1 MVIAAIK
8 LLGGIFMLAGMIIG
22 AGMFAIPFSFAEAGF
37 WLGTAELVFLGIAVV
52 LVHLSYA
59 DVVIGTPEMHRLP
72 GYAGF
77 YLGAWARVLAS
88 GSMIISAVGTLLV
101 YLLLG
106 SRFAG
111 EAMRI
116 GGLISFSS
124 GTQSLDLFIIL
135 VIMVLGAAITYF
147 PIRGEAIINGIL
159 TALLIIFI
167 GFLVYLL
174 APALDA
180 SAWISASTSAVGGW
194 EWGNGFIPYGILLF
208 ALWGGVVI
216 PDVVTFF
223 SKNPFQTK
231 TAVIAGSILPIVV
244 YFLFSLAVVGVSGDL
259 TSQEALGGLVG
270 NVKEE
275 IILLGSIIGFLAVFT
290 SFVALGKA
298 FQAMLELDLGVPR
311 LVAWAGASIVPFLL
325 YLFGFT
331 DFIAIIVIVGA
342 VAIGIDVLLI
352 LALHYAMKNSHGI
365 SFSWFG
371 IAARGILFCIIFVG
385 IVYRLFFA
393 GA

>member
-22 AGMFAIPFSFAEAGF
+22 AGMFAIPFSFAHAGF

-52 LVHLSYA
+52 LVHLSYTN
-59 DVVIGTPEMHRLP
+59 VVIGTPEMHRLP
-72 GYAGF
+72 GYAGL
-77 YLGAWARVLAS
+77 YLGSWARVLAS
-88 GSMIISAVGTLLV
+88 GSMIISAIGTLLV

-116 GGLISFSS
+116 GGLISL
-124 GTQSLDLFIIL
+124 LDLFIIL

-147 PIRGEAIINGIL
+147 PIRGEAIINGVL
-159 TALLIIFI
+159 TAFLIGFI

-174 APALDA
+174 FPSIHP
-180 SAWISASTSAVGGW
+180 SAIGGW
-194 EWGNGFIPYGILLF
+194 EWENGFVPYGILLF

-216 PDVVTFF
+216 PDVATFF
-223 SKNPFQTK
+223 SKNPFQTR
-231 TAVIAGSILPIVV
+231 TAVIAGSVLPIIV

-259 TSQEALGGLVG
+259 TSQEALAGLVG
-270 NVKEE
+270 SVKEE
-275 IILLGSIIGFLAVFT
+275 VILLGALIGFLAVFT
-290 SFVALGKA
+290 SLIALQKT
-298 FQAMLELDLGVPR
+298 FQAMLELDLGVGR

-331 DFIAIIVIVGA
+331 DFIAVIVIVGA

-352 LALHYAMKNSHGI
+352 LALHYAMKKSHGI

>member
-59 DVVIGTPEMHRLP
+59 DVVIGTPEIHRLP
-72 GYAGF
+72 GYAGL
-77 YLGAWARVLAS
+77 YLGSWARILTS

-106 SRFAG
+106 ARFAG
-111 EAMRI
+111 GALRI
-116 GGLISFSS
+116 GGFFSLSGGAGSSDLLIVI
-124 GTQSLDLFIIL
+124 LF
-135 VIMVLGAAITYF
+135 MATGALITYF
-147 PIRGEAIINGIL
+147 SIRGEAIINGIF
-159 TALLIIFI
+159 TALLIGFI

-174 APALDA
+174 FP
-180 SAWISASTSAVGGW
+180 SIHVSSISGW
-194 EWGNGFIPYGILLF
+194 KLGNGFIPYGILLF

-216 PDVVTFF
+216 PDIATFF
-223 SKNPFQTK
+223 SKKSFETR
-231 TAVIAGSILPIVV
+231 TAVVAGSILPIIV
-244 YFLFSLAVVGVSGDL
+244 YFLFALAIVGVSGDL
-259 TSQEALGGLVG
+259 TSQEALAGLVG

-275 IILLGSIIGFLAVFT
+275 VILLGSLIGFLAVFT
-290 SFVALGKA
+290 SFIALGKT

-311 LVAWAGASIVPFLL
+311 LVAWAGASIAPFLL

-331 DFIAIIVIVGA
+331 DFIAMIAIVGA
-342 VAIGIDVLLI
+342 VAIGIDVAVI
-352 LALHYAMKNSHGI
+352 LAVHYQMKRREGVV
-365 SFSWFG
+365 FRWY
-371 IAARGILFCIIFVG
+371 GILPRVLLFSIVLGG
-385 IVYRLFFA
+385 IGYHLF
-393 GA
+393 GGT

>member
-1 MVIAAIK
+1 MVVTAIK

-22 AGMFAIPFSFAEAGF
+22 AGMFAIPFSFAHAGF

-52 LVHLSYA
+52 LVHLSYTN
-59 DVVIGTPEMHRLP
+59 VVIGTPEMHRLP
-72 GYAGF
+72 GYAGL
-77 YLGAWARVLAS
+77 YLGSWARVLAS
-88 GSMIISAVGTLLV
+88 GSMIISAIGTLLV

-116 GGLISFSS
+116 GGLVSFSS

-159 TALLIIFI
+159 TAFLIGFI

-174 APALDA
+174 FPSIHP
-180 SAWISASTSAVGGW
+180 SAIGGW
-194 EWGNGFIPYGILLF
+194 EWKNGFVPYGILLF

-216 PDVVTFF
+216 PDVATFF
-223 SKNPFQTK
+223 SKNPFQTR
-231 TAVIAGSILPIVV
+231 TAVIAGSVLPIIV

-259 TSQEALGGLVG
+259 TSQEALAGLVG
-270 NVKEE
+270 SVKEE
-275 IILLGSIIGFLAVFT
+275 VILLGALIGFLAVFT
-290 SFVALGKA
+290 SLIALQKT
-298 FQAMLELDLGVPR
+298 FQAMLELDLGVGR

-331 DFIAIIVIVGA
+331 DFIAVIVIVGA

-352 LALHYAMKNSHGI
+352 LALHYAMKKSHGI

>member
-1 MVIAAIK
+1 MVVTVIK

-22 AGMFAIPFSFAEAGF
+22 AGMFAIPFSFAHAGF
-37 WLGTAELVFLGIAVV
+37 WLGTAELIFLGIAVV

-59 DVVIGTPEMHRLP
+59 EVIIGTQEMHRLP

-77 YLGAWARVLAS
+77 YLGSWARILAS

-106 SRFAG
+106 ARFAG

-116 GGLISFSS
+116 GGWISFSS
-124 GTQSLDLFIIL
+124 GTQSIDLFIVL
-135 VIMVLGAAITYF
+135 VIMALGAAITYF
-147 PIRGEAIINGIL
+147 PIRGEAMINGIL
-159 TALLIIFI
+159 TALLIGFI

-174 APALDA
+174 VP
-180 SAWISASTSAVGGW
+180 SIHPSSIGGW
-194 EWGNGFIPYGILLF
+194 KWGNGFIPYGILLF

-216 PDVVTFF
+216 PDIATFF
-223 SKNPFQTK
+223 SKNSFQTR

-244 YFLFSLAVVGVSGDL
+244 YFLFSLAIVGVSGDL
-259 TSQEALGGLVG
+259 TSQEALGGLAGAVQ
-270 NVKEE
+270 EE
-275 IILLGSIIGFLAVFT
+275 IILLGSIIGFLAVLT
-290 SFVALGKA
+290 SFVALEKA
-298 FQAMLELDLGVPR
+298 FQAMLELDLGVFRPI
-311 LVAWAGASIVPFLL
+311 AWAGASIVPFLL

-331 DFIAIIVIVGA
+331 DFIAVIAIVGA

-352 LALHYAMKNSHGI
+352 LTLHYAMKKSHGI

-371 IAARGILFCIIFVG
+371 IAARGILFCVVFVG
-385 IVYRLFFA
+385 VVYRLFFA

>member
-1 MVIAAIK
+1 MILGALK

-22 AGMFAIPFSFAEAGF
+22 AGMFAIPFSFALAGF
-37 WLGTAELVFLGIAVV
+37 WLGTAELAFLGIAVV

-59 DVVIGTPEMHRLP
+59 DVIIGTPETHRLP

-77 YLGAWARVLAS
+77 YLGSWARILAS

-106 SRFAG
+106 TRFVE

-116 GGLISFSS
+116 GGWISFSS
-124 GTQSLDLFIIL
+124 RVQSLDLFIVL
-135 VIMVLGAAITYF
+135 AIMVFGAAITYF

-159 TALLIIFI
+159 TALLIGFI

-174 APALDA
+174 VPSIHPA
-180 SAWISASTSAVGGW
+180 SIGGW
-194 EWGNGFIPYGILLF
+194 KWGNGFIPYGILLF

-216 PDVVTFF
+216 PDVAAFF
-223 SKNPFQTK
+223 SKNPFRTK
-231 TAVIAGSILPIVV
+231 TAVIAGSILPIIV
-244 YFLFSLAVVGVSGDL
+244 YFLFSLAIVGVSGDL
-259 TSQEALGGLVG
+259 TSQEALRGISGIVR
-270 NVKEE
+270 EE
-275 IILLGSIIGFLAVFT
+275 VILLGSIIGFLAVLT
-290 SFVALGKA
+290 SFIALEKA
-298 FQAMLELDLGVPR
+298 FQEMLELDLGVLR
-311 LVAWAGASIVPFLL
+311 RVAWAGASIVPFLL

-331 DFIAIIVIVGA
+331 DFIAVIAIVGA

-352 LALHYAMKNSHGI
+352 LTLHYAMKKSHGI

-371 IAARGILFCIIFVG
+371 IAARGILFGVVFVG

-393 GA
+393 GV

>member
-1 MVIAAIK
+1 MVVTAIK

-22 AGMFAIPFSFAEAGF
+22 AGMFAIPFSFAHAGF

-52 LVHLSYA
+52 LVHLSYTN
-59 DVVIGTPEMHRLP
+59 VVIGTPEMHRLP
-72 GYAGF
+72 GYAGL
-77 YLGAWARVLAS
+77 YLGSWARVLAS
-88 GSMIISAVGTLLV
+88 GSMIISAIGTLLV

-116 GGLISFSS
+116 GGLVSFSS

-135 VIMVLGAAITYF
+135 VIMVLGAALTHF

-159 TALLIIFI
+159 TAFLIGFI

-174 APALDA
+174 FPSIHP
-180 SAWISASTSAVGGW
+180 SAIGGW
-194 EWGNGFIPYGILLF
+194 EWENGFVPYGILLF
-208 ALWGGVVI
+208 ALWGGVV
-216 PDVVTFF
+216 
-223 SKNPFQTK
+223 
-231 TAVIAGSILPIVV
+231 LPIIV

-259 TSQEALGGLVG
+259 TSQEALAGLVG
-270 NVKEE
+270 SVKEE
-275 IILLGSIIGFLAVFT
+275 VILLGALIGFLAVFT
-290 SFVALGKA
+290 SLIALQKT
-298 FQAMLELDLGVPR
+298 FQAMLELDLGVGR

-331 DFIAIIVIVGA
+331 DFIAVIVIVGA

-352 LALHYAMKNSHGI
+352 LALHYAMKKSHGI

>member
-22 AGMFAIPFSFAEAGF
+22 AGMFAIPFSFAHAGF
-37 WLGTAELVFLGIAVV
+37 WLGTVELIFLGIAVV

-59 DVVIGTPEMHRLP
+59 DVVIKTPEMHRLP

-116 GGLISFSS
+116 GGLVSFSS

-194 EWGNGFIPYGILLF
+194 EWKNGFIPYGILLF
-208 ALWGGVVI
+208 ALWGGAVI
-216 PDVVTFF
+216 PDIATFF
-223 SKNPFQTK
+223 SKHPGRTR
-231 TAVIAGSILPIVV
+231 TAVVAGSILPVIV
-244 YFLFSLAVVGVSGDL
+244 YFLFALVIVGVSGDL

-270 NVKEE
+270 SVNEE
-275 IILLGSIIGFLAVFT
+275 VILLGSLIGFLAVFT
-290 SFVALGKA
+290 SFIALGKT
-298 FQAMLELDLGVPR
+298 FQAMLELDLGVGR
-311 LVAWAGASIVPFLL
+311 LVAWAGATIAPFLL

-331 DFIAIIVIVGA
+331 DFIALIAIVGA
-342 VAIGIDVLLI
+342 VAIGIDVAVI
-352 LALHYAMKNSHGI
+352 LAMHYQMKRREGAVFRWYGI
-365 SFSWFG
+365 LPRVLLFG
-371 IAARGILFCIIFVG
+371 IVLGGIGYYLFG
-385 IVYRLFFA
+385 
-393 GA
+393 GT